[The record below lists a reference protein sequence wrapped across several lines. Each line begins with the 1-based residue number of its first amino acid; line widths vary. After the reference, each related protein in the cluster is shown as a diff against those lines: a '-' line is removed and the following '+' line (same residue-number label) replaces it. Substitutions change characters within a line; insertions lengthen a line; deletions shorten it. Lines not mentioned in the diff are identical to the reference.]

1 MKDLTT
7 ELLYAAGR
15 GDLTA
20 VRELIAK
27 GVSVNAANHVGGTAL
42 MSACASYRS
51 EIVEFLLQA
60 GADVNLRTNDS
71 RTALHAAVGSS
82 PSLPEK
88 QRVCVRLLLNRG
100 AQMDAQ
106 DNSGLTPLMN
116 ATWFGCLL
124 SALELLNAGASLTLK
139 DAKGRTAKDLACLK
153 NNGEIIEAITKNE
166 K

>member
-15 GDLTA
+15 GDLTS

-60 GADVNLRTNDS
+60 GADVNFRTNDG
-71 RTALHAAVGSS
+71 RTALHTAVGSS

-88 QRVCVRLLLNRG
+88 QKDCVRLLLNHSV
-100 AQMDAQ
+100 QIDAQ

-116 ATWFGCLL
+116 AAWFGCLL
-124 SALELLNAGASLTLK
+124 SALELLKAGASLKLK
-139 DAKGRTAKDLACLK
+139 DSKGRTAKDFASLK
-153 NNGEIIEAITKNE
+153 KRDGILEAITE
-166 K
+166 YER